1 MSRKIHVLQ
10 IIDSMAFGGAEVLL
24 RDLSSGLLAH
34 DMQVSVCYN
43 TSGPIAQQIEAAGI
57 PVTRLPRFARVD
69 PYLLWQTYRQIK
81 KLKPDIVHTHLFKS
95 DFHGR
100 LAARMAGVPV
110 VISTLHNCHNWAKN
124 PVLGGIYGANARL
137 ADHVIAVSD
146 EVRDYAVEHIHVDP
160 KKLSTIANAVPL
172 SRFGRDAAARNSVRA
187 EFGISSGAPLVG
199 IIARLT
205 EQKDHD
211 NFLHAAKIILRD
223 QPEAKFLVVGEGPL
237 AESLKALSL
246 SLGIDRSVMF
256 CGNRSDI
263 PAVMSALDVLVFS
276 SRWEGLPVALLEGM
290 ASSLPVVSTRVGGVP
305 GVIQNGETGVLVPPA
320 DSQSLADACLLLI
333 KDPALREK
341 MGQAGNIHV
350 RANYG
355 MDGMVEKIA
364 NLYRSL
370 LGAKA

>member
-1 MSRKIHVLQ
+1 M
-10 IIDSMAFGGAEVLL
+10 
-24 RDLSSGLLAH
+24 
-34 DMQVSVCYN
+34 
-43 TSGPIAQQIEAAGI
+43 T
-57 PVTRLPRFARVD
+57 
-69 PYLLWQTYRQIK
+69 
-81 KLKPDIVHTHLFKS
+81 
-95 DFHGR
+95 
-100 LAARMAGVPV
+100 
-110 VISTLHNCHNWAKN
+110 
-124 PVLGGIYGANARL
+124 
-137 ADHVIAVSD
+137 
-146 EVRDYAVEHIHVDP
+146 
-160 KKLSTIANAVPL
+160 
-172 SRFGRDAAARNSVRA
+172 ARNSVRA

-246 SLGIDRSVMF
+246 SLGIDRSVIF